1 MATLESIEMKIK
13 RLKEQAEAIK
23 AKQSSATLDRIRD
36 LMEKHGLTL
45 ADIEAHIGQKKR
57 SSMRSTAIA
66 TRAETSAAK
75 YRNAKTGATWSG
87 RGRAPAWIANV
98 KDRSRFLID
107 TNTLGSSLVAASKGK
122 KRGNYLRGPQPPK
135 YRDPKTGASWSGR
148 GPAPAW
154 IKNVKNRSKF
164 LIAADTKAEATVA
177 TTSEKAR
184 KKVPATTTG
193 GSAKKGQP
201 RGKQPAKYLSPQTG
215 ATWSG
220 RGPAPAW
227 LAAAKDR
234 SKFLID
240 AAAA

>member
-57 SSMRSTAIA
+57 SSMRGTAIE

-75 YRNAKTGATWSG
+75 YQNAKTGATWSG

-107 TNTLGSSLVAASKGK
+107 ANTLGSSLVAASKGK

-154 IKNVKNRSKF
+154 
-164 LIAADTKAEATVA
+164 
-177 TTSEKAR
+177 
-184 KKVPATTTG
+184 
-193 GSAKKGQP
+193 
-201 RGKQPAKYLSPQTG
+201 
-215 ATWSG
+215 
-220 RGPAPAW
+220 

-234 SKFLID
+234 SKFLVD
-240 AAAA
+240 AASA